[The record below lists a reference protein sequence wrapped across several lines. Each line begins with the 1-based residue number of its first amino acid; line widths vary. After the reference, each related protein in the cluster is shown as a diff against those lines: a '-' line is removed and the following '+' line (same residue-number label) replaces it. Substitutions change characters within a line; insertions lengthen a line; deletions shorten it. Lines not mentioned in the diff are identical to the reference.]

1 MKNRDGGDGVH
12 DGAVR
17 AGTEQTRAIVVFAIL
32 AIVGLVADLWSK
44 HLAFDPEFIPAVRRP
59 IAGGWATFELTT
71 SFNEGALFGVGQGW
85 TWLFALLSLVAVA
98 GVFFWL
104 FWLGGRSSTWLTV
117 ALGLILAG
125 TLGNLYDRAGCHG
138 EVYPEGT
145 VRAGQIRY
153 AVRDFLLFTF
163 GDPETQ
169 IGQRYHYPVFNFA
182 DAFLVTGAIMLV
194 IKSFQAE
201 EDEDGDEDGDEDE
214 NGDADEDG
222 LADGVASPTT
232 PASSPETAPADPP
245 ESPPAA
251 TAS

>member
-1 MKNRDGGDGVH
+1 VAIF
-12 DGAVR
+12 AV
-17 AGTEQTRAIVVFAIL
+17 L
-32 AIVGLVADLWSK
+32 AIVGLVVDLWTK
-44 HLAFDPEFIPAVRRP
+44 RVTFDPEFVPGARRP

-71 SFNEGALFGVGQGW
+71 SFNEGALFGVGQGL

-104 FWLGGRSSTWLTV
+104 FWLGGRSSIWLSV

-138 EVYPEGT
+138 EVYPDGT
-145 VRAGQIRY
+145 VRAGETRY

-163 GDPETQ
+163 GRPGTR

-194 IKSFQAE
+194 LKSFRAEEGE
-201 EDEDGDEDGDEDE
+201 EDE
-214 NGDADEDG
+214 
-222 LADGVASPTT
+222 SSTSS
-232 PASSPETAPADPP
+232 ASSPGTG
-245 ESPPAA
+245 
-251 TAS
+251 

>member
-1 MKNRDGGDGVH
+1 MTDRDGGVGVDG
-12 DGAVR
+12 GAVP
-17 AGTEQTRAIVVFAIL
+17 AGTEPTRAIVVFASL
-32 AIVGLVADLWSK
+32 AVVGLVVDLWTK
-44 HLAFDPEFIPAVRRP
+44 HAAFDPELIPAVRQP

-71 SFNEGALFGVGQGW
+71 SFNEGALFGVGQGL
-85 TWLFALLSLVAVA
+85 TWLFAVLSLVAVA

-104 FWLGGRSSTWLTV
+104 FWLGGRSSAWLTV

-138 EVYPEGT
+138 EVYPQGT
-145 VRAGQIRY
+145 VRAGQTRY

-163 GDPETQ
+163 GNPETR

-201 EDEDGDEDGDEDE
+201 EDEADGDQSGDEA
-214 NGDADEDG
+214 GDKTVVE
-222 LADGVASPTT
+222 SPTT
-232 PASSPETAPADPP
+232 PASSPGTVPADPP

>member
-1 MKNRDGGDGVH
+1 MSDEAERVGREGDSSQPAAGR
-12 DGAVR
+12 GSGLGSGWAV
-17 AGTEQTRAIVVFAIL
+17 AIFAVL
-32 AIVGLVADLWSK
+32 AIVGLVVDLWTK
-44 HLAFDPEFIPAVRRP
+44 RVTFDPEFVPGARRP

-71 SFNEGALFGVGQGW
+71 SFNEGALFGVGQGL

-104 FWLGGRSSTWLTV
+104 FWLGGRSSIWLSV

-138 EVYPEGT
+138 EVYPDGT
-145 VRAGQIRY
+145 VRAGETRY

-163 GDPETQ
+163 GRPGTR

-194 IKSFQAE
+194 LKSFRAEEGE
-201 EDEDGDEDGDEDE
+201 EDE
-214 NGDADEDG
+214 
-222 LADGVASPTT
+222 SSTSS
-232 PASSPETAPADPP
+232 ASSPGTG
-245 ESPPAA
+245 
-251 TAS
+251 

>member
-1 MKNRDGGDGVH
+1 MSPEVGEVGEADDAG
-12 DGAVR
+12 R
-17 AGTEQTRAIVVFAIL
+17 AETGQSRAIVVFFTL
-32 AIVGLVADLWSK
+32 AVGGLVVDLWTK
-44 HLAFDPEFIPAVRRP
+44 HAAFDAAFIPGPRRP

-98 GVFFWL
+98 GVFFWM
-104 FWLGGRSSTWLTV
+104 FRLGGRSSPWLTV

-125 TLGNLYDRAGCHG
+125 TLGSLYDRGGCHG

-145 VRAGQIRY
+145 VRAGQTRY

-163 GDPETQ
+163 GQPETR

-194 IKSFQAE
+194 LKSFQAE
-201 EDEDGDEDGDEDE
+201 PDEEAEEAEEGTEGEEASVDGSESE
-214 NGDADEDG
+214 
-222 LADGVASPTT
+222 STTT
-232 PASSPETAPADPP
+232 PASSRETASADPP

-251 TAS
+251 PTS

>member
-1 MKNRDGGDGVH
+1 MKDRGGGVSVDGG
-12 DGAVR
+12 AVPV
-17 AGTEQTRAIVVFAIL
+17 GTEPTRAIVVFAIL
-32 AIVGLVADLWSK
+32 AVVGLVVDLWTK
-44 HLAFDPEFIPAVRRP
+44 HAAFNPEFIPAARRP

-71 SFNEGALFGVGQGW
+71 SFNEGALFGVGQGL
-85 TWLFALLSLVAVA
+85 TWLFAVLSLVAVA

-104 FWLGGRSSTWLTV
+104 FWLGGRSSAWLTV

-145 VRAGQIRY
+145 VRAGQTRY

-163 GDPETQ
+163 GNPETQ
-169 IGQRYHYPVFNFA
+169 IHQRYHYPVFNFA

-201 EDEDGDEDGDEDE
+201 EDEEDGDESGDE
-214 NGDADEDG
+214 AGDKTVVE
-222 LADGVASPTT
+222 SPTT
-232 PASSPETAPADPP
+232 PASSPGTVPADPP

>member
-1 MKNRDGGDGVH
+1 MSHTTGDAGRVATGH
-12 DGAVR
+12 VR
-17 AGTEQTRAIVVFAIL
+17 AVVVFSTL
-32 AIVGLVADLWSK
+32 ALVGLVVDLWTK
-44 HLAFDPEFIPAVRRP
+44 HVAFGPELVPGPRKP

-85 TWLFALLSLVAVA
+85 TWLFALLSLVAVG
-98 GVFFWL
+98 GVFFWM
-104 FWLGGRSSTWLTV
+104 FWLGGRSSFWLTV

-145 VRAGQIRY
+145 LRSGGTRH

-163 GDPETQ
+163 GRPETP

-194 IKSFQAE
+194 LKSFQAE
-201 EDEDGDEDGDEDE
+201 EEADEEAGGGVEVVEESPVKSEDGS
-214 NGDADEDG
+214 A
-222 LADGVASPTT
+222 TT
-232 PASSPETAPADPP
+232 PASSSGTAPADLP

-251 TAS
+251 PAS

>member
-1 MKNRDGGDGVH
+1 MSDEAERVGREGDSSQPAAGR
-12 DGAVR
+12 GSGLGSGWAV
-17 AGTEQTRAIVVFAIL
+17 AIFAVL
-32 AIVGLVADLWSK
+32 AIVGLVVDLWTK
-44 HLAFDPEFIPAVRRP
+44 RVTFDPEFVPGARRP

-71 SFNEGALFGVGQGW
+71 SFNEGALFGVGQGL

-104 FWLGGRSSTWLTV
+104 FWLGGCSSIWLSV

-138 EVYPEGT
+138 EVYPDGT
-145 VRAGQIRY
+145 VRVGETRY

-163 GDPETQ
+163 GRPGTR

-194 IKSFQAE
+194 LKSFRAEEGE
-201 EDEDGDEDGDEDE
+201 EDE
-214 NGDADEDG
+214 
-222 LADGVASPTT
+222 SSTSS
-232 PASSPETAPADPP
+232 ASSPGTG
-245 ESPPAA
+245 
-251 TAS
+251 